1 MRAGQGTEICGANVP
16 IRNFSAFH
24 PNTLVLRR
32 REAASKDAPA
42 RAGPGAA
49 FWNILRDA
57 RLRLAPQDEGVGS
70 PRQSTF
76 TVNRTNFESGTL
88 ARSGRRRGEHRPKFQ
103 PTATA
108 PVAQALPL
116 PSGTPRVQRETNG
129 PRKARWADG

>member
-24 PNTLVLRR
+24 PNALVLRR

-42 RAGPGAA
+42 RAGAGAA
-49 FWNILRDA
+49 FWSILRDA

-88 ARSGRRRGEHRPKFQ
+88 APSALEFTRKSPHCASSPQSPSKGRASFGRTTVGEDKGGGSRRP
-103 PTATA
+103 
-108 PVAQALPL
+108 
-116 PSGTPRVQRETNG
+116 
-129 PRKARWADG
+129 

>member
-88 ARSGRRRGEHRPKFQ
+88 EHGAFRRQSTVIASHRASFDAVRLLAM
-103 PTATA
+103 TI
-108 PVAQALPL
+108 PL
-116 PSGTPRVQRETNG
+116 NV
-129 PRKARWADG
+129 